1 MEREV
6 KIPLTEFLQNGG
18 KLTKGRELF
27 VKSGSAGV
35 NGLVMVGCHLLKRG
49 KKITTAYGGTFKEN
63 ELFVACKAQVIY
75 E

>member
-1 MEREV
+1 MEREI
-6 KIPLTEFLQNGG
+6 KIPLTEFIQNGG

-27 VKSGSAGV
+27 AKSTSAGV
-35 NGLVMVGCHLLKRG
+35 DGFVMVGWFLS
-49 KKITTAYGGTFKEN
+49 KKGSVVTLIQGFTFEEN